1 MRSDSISILA
11 GLLLCSCL
19 LLGDAVMAD
28 SITLLSSARRP
39 QEASIITLGDIAKL
53 EGTEAMGWA
62 KLPIVETD
70 DPGDDPIPPE
80 DIHIPGIYV
89 DRVLK
94 HEDMSPANAGGI

>member
-1 MRSDSISILA
+1 MAMAA
-11 GLLLCSCL
+11 G
-19 LLGDAVMAD
+19 
-28 SITLLSSARRP
+28 T
-39 QEASIITLGDIAKL
+39 T
-53 EGTEAMGWA
+53 
-62 KLPIVETD
+62 IVETD